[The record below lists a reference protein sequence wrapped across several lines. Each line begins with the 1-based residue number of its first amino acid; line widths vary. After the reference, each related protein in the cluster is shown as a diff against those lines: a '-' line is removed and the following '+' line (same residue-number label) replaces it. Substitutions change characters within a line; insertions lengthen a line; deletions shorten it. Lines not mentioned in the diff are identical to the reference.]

1 MTTPITVEQ
10 RPSGTGV
17 IATVTVT
24 GEIDY
29 SNVGALQ
36 DALNQGHA
44 AGGAV
49 MVDLSRLEFIDS
61 MGLGAILQ
69 ASLRADDAG
78 THFAI
83 VPSPF
88 MERMIRAAG
97 LEGRLA
103 TAHPVARLEATYPAT
118 PASVPIAR
126 ATFADAFS
134 DLPGTALN
142 DGKVLLTE
150 LVTNAIR
157 HGTRA
162 DGWVRLVVRELD
174 QSLRIEVT
182 DSGEVDGEPA
192 IQTPRP
198 DQVGGWGL
206 RVVDSVAT
214 RWGVAT
220 EHGRTVWCELA
231 IEASDPPA
239 DGEAPPPPIR

>member
-1 MTTPITVEQ
+1 MTAPITVECRQ
-10 RPSGTGV
+10 SGSGV

-29 SNVGALQ
+29 SNVAALE
-36 DALNQGHA
+36 DALNEGYA
-44 AGGAV
+44 AGGATR
-49 MVDLSRLEFIDS
+49 VDLRGLEFIDS

-69 ASLRADDAG
+69 ASVRADEAG
-78 THFAI
+78 RYFDV
-83 VPSPF
+83 VPSAF
-88 MERMIRAAG
+88 VERMIHAAG
-97 LEGRLA
+97 LDGRLA

-126 ATFADAFS
+126 AAFADAFA
-134 DLPGTALN
+134 DLPGDALN

-174 QSLRIEVT
+174 RSLRIEVT
-182 DSGEVDGEPA
+182 DSGERDGEPA
-192 IQTPRP
+192 IQAPRP

-206 RVVDSVAT
+206 QVVESVAT

-231 IEASDPPA
+231 IEAA
-239 DGEAPPPPIR
+239 DGEAPPGPIR